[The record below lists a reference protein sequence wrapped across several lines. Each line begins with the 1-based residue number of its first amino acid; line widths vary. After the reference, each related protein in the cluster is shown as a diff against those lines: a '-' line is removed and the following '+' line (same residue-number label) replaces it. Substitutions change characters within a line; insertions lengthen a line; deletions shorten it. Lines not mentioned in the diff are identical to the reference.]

1 MPFFEF
7 WDVSGGAFNTNS
19 VHHLSKQFFDCAKRK
34 EEPPFDSRK
43 FEESVFSV
51 KRDSTSVF
59 GIHDDA
65 RRSDFPGVLKNAIE
79 RVHEQCLT
87 MSLAAEGRTYRQAS
101 KKGCRHH
108 RIFRQFLRNLGRHV
122 GKLHGILRKRVV
134 TGDRAAVRR
143 QNKGNRRMFLE
154 ILSRL
159 LAEVSVQKFNT
170 ARESRSIVFRT
181 ERLNDKLGFFLLASQ
196 LTPHPFF
203 VAFRGGTSGFV
214 GRRRIQEGIHKHI
227 ARFVV

>member
-1 MPFFEF
+1 MVQRVAQHQLDRGLVAGEAELLGLLRRHQKI
-7 WDVSGGAFNTNS
+7 D
-19 VHHLSKQFFDCAKRK
+19 HLHRYRLSL
-34 EEPPFDSRK
+34 
-43 FEESVFSV
+43 
-51 KRDSTSVF
+51 
-59 GIHDDA
+59 GI
-65 RRSDFPGVLKNAIE
+65 
-79 RVHEQCLT
+79 
-87 MSLAAEGRTYRQAS
+87 
-101 KKGCRHH
+101 
-108 RIFRQFLRNLGRHV
+108 
-122 GKLHGILRKRVV
+122 
-134 TGDRAAVRR
+134 
-143 QNKGNRRMFLE
+143 FLE

-159 LAEVSVQKFNT
+159 LAEVSVQKFNP